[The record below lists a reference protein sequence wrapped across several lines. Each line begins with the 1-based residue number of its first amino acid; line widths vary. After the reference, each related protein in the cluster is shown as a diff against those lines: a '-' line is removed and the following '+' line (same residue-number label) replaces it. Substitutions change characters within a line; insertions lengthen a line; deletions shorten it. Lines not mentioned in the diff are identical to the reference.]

1 MKSAPQKLMI
11 LAILAVL
18 VLPLASSE
26 GSADLEKYLDCLTD
40 KKVDI
45 VFVFDTT
52 NSMGGEINELSAIA
66 RDFAADLEASHIDYQ
81 LGLLEFRDFP
91 QTCDGSSCGSPGD
104 FAYRV
109 KGNGT
114 LTSEIDTFGSW
125 MKELKA
131 GGGGSGGPEAVLAAL
146 RHAGSD
152 ILWRDDAE
160 KVIILLTDAG
170 PHPDGSCCNAEGDT
184 LDGTIFGLSGLGA
197 RVNVIGPDDAS
208 LKRIAENTGGQFYQ
222 IRSGLSL
229 KPLLKEITGT
239 MSCSFRVDVE
249 ATCEERTLAAEVRL
263 VGKEAVPYKAGQTE
277 AWMYLDQAGSKSRYN
292 LSYDQAAGA
301 YLTSISEVCGSV
313 ELTVYGR
320 VGERSAVQTVQ
331 VECRTC
337 GDAAAE
343 AASNRPPE
351 MIGLVAEPM
360 SSQEAGTAV
369 TWTAEATDPDGDQML
384 YRFMVN
390 DGPTTDW
397 QAQNQWTWNA
407 SDVGT
412 YRIEVQVRDGKHAG
426 ENGMDDRKASSFE
439 ILGHSELQT
448 IDMNRDNEAV
458 VFPDP
463 NLDAAVR
470 DAIDKPEGSIYI
482 EDLADLNSL
491 TANQSDIK
499 DIAGLEHCKSL
510 QYLNLWKNKITD
522 VSPLSGLTNLQEL
535 YLGENQI
542 ADVSP
547 LSGLTNLPEL
557 SLFENQITDVSP
569 LSDLTNLQEL
579 ILFEN
584 QITDVSPLSDLT
596 NLQRLDLGTN
606 QITDVSPLSGL
617 ANLQYLDLWKNKIT
631 DVSPLSGLT
640 NLQYLDLEENQIT
653 DVSPLSGL
661 TNLNIDFSA

>member
-18 VLPLASSE
+18 FLPLASSE
-26 GSADLEKYLDCLTD
+26 GSADLEKYLDCLTN

-114 LTSEIDTFGSW
+114 LTAEIGTFGSW

-160 KVIILLTDAG
+160 MVIILLTDAG
-170 PHPDGSCCNAEGDT
+170 PHSDGSCCNAEGDT

-229 KPLLKEITGT
+229 KPLLKEITET

-249 ATCEERTLAAEVRL
+249 ATCQERTLAAEVRL

-277 AWMYLDQAGSKSRYN
+277 AWMYLDQAGSKSRRN

-301 YLTSISEVCGSV
+301 YLAEIPDVCGPV

-320 VGERSAVQTVQ
+320 VGERSAVLTMA
-331 VECRTC
+331 VECGAC
-337 GDAAAE
+337 GAAAE
-343 AASNRPPE
+343 GLGTLSISGRVFNDSNSDGVRGADEAGLGGWDVLLKRPDGSSTTAKTDRNGYYIFAGLLPGGHRVEAMAQENWMATALETGETDVELVDAHESEVDFEFKQVAANPPLE
-351 MIGLVAEPM
+351 TTGLVAEP
-360 SSQEAGTAV
+360 ELIRVIGTPSIEKLSATFSADGRMLASGASNGTV
-369 TWTAEATDPDGDQML
+369 TLWDVESGTELWTLSGHLHEVTSVAFSPNGSTLASRSDDTIKLWDVSNGSLIRTFDGYPSDFYTDREIVAFTPDGRILALEID
-384 YRFMVN
+384 N
-390 DGPTTDW
+390 PT
-397 QAQNQWTWNA
+397 
-407 SDVGT
+407 V
-412 YRIEVQVRDGKHAG
+412 
-426 ENGMDDRKASSFE
+426 
-439 ILGHSELQT
+439 
-448 IDMNRDNEAV
+448 
-458 VFPDP
+458 
-463 NLDAAVR
+463 
-470 DAIDKPEGSIYI
+470 
-482 EDLADLNSL
+482 
-491 TANQSDIK
+491 
-499 DIAGLEHCKSL
+499 
-510 QYLNLWKNKITD
+510 NLWD
-522 VSPLSGLTNLQEL
+522 VSS
-535 YLGENQI
+535 
-542 ADVSP
+542 S
-547 LSGLTNLPEL
+547 
-557 SLFENQITDVSP
+557 SLIQTFE
-569 LSDLTNLQEL
+569 
-579 ILFEN
+579 
-584 QITDVSPLSDLT
+584 
-596 NLQRLDLGTN
+596 G
-606 QITDVSPLSGL
+606 
-617 ANLQYLDLWKNKIT
+617 
-631 DVSPLSGLT
+631 
-640 NLQYLDLEENQIT
+640 
-653 DVSPLSGL
+653 
-661 TNLNIDFSA
+661 